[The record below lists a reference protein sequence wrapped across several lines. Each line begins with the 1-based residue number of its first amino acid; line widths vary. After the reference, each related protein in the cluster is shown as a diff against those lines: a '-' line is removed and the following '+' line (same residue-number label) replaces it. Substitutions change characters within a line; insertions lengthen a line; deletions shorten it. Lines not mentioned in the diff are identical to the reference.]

1 MRHLEIE
8 NFRLVGAN
16 RGCASLVT
24 LSADPLTFIIRVRIL
39 HLATAKNVLL
49 LCIFQGIKSGKN
61 AKNFEK
67 CQGKS
72 HGFLLKSQGKSG
84 NFFLQ
89 GLSEPCN
96 MLLLRYD

>member
-8 NFRLVGAN
+8 NFRLFGAN
-16 RGCASLVT
+16 HGCASLVT
-24 LSADPLTFIIRVRIL
+24 LSADPLTFKIRARTL

-61 AKNFEK
+61 AQNFDK

-84 NFFLQ
+84 KFFLR
-89 GLSEPCN
+89 GLSEPW
-96 MLLLRYD
+96 